1 MRAKFVDRNNDTP
14 FATHSDLRN
23 NERTAHYPLS
33 RIQYENSDNWAWD
46 MPMPCP
52 ACGRDTHGE
61 YERGVCY
68 KCAEQGFWLDKFGR
82 VHNYRSRIR
91 PVKQYESKK

>member
-33 RIQYENSDNWAWD
+33 RIQYENSDDWD
-46 MPMPCP
+46 WDIPMPCP

-68 KCAEQGFWLDKFGR
+68 KCA
-82 VHNYRSRIR
+82 
-91 PVKQYESKK
+91 

>member
-33 RIQYENSDNWAWD
+33 RIQYENSDDSDWD
-46 MPMPCP
+46 IPMPCP

>member
-33 RIQYENSDNWAWD
+33 RIQYENSDDWD
-46 MPMPCP
+46 WDIPKHSP
-52 ACGRDTHGE
+52 ACGRETQGE